1 MKEERR
7 GENMAEVQPF
17 RGLHYSRA
25 FVDDFSQVI
34 TPPYDIIDEKAQ
46 QRYYERHPYNIIR
59 LELGKAQPGD
69 DTLNNVYTRAAA
81 TFSEWRLQGV
91 IQQGSQ
97 PCYYFYQQRFSYG
110 GQNYTRTSLLA
121 RVRLEPWEARVVLP
135 HENTLAKARE
145 DRLQLLRACSA
156 NLSPIMCLY
165 EDPQG
170 RMRRL
175 LSNLADQAAIQIS
188 DEAGEEH
195 RFHPLNDPEQ
205 IALIHDFF
213 SQRHLYIAD
222 GHHRY
227 TTALSYQQEILA
239 QRKELNP
246 EDGINFVLMAL
257 IDVDDPGMLVLPT
270 HRLLHNLPAEAQR
283 KLSAEH
289 LSPYFNVQALAEGS
303 TQGTVLQT
311 LKDAGQ
317 KNASLVVLCPHQTL
331 LLSINEQGQRAM
343 EQSGHTS
350 AWNVLDVAIAQHLV
364 LESVLGLRAEDMT
377 AGTYVRYTHDSTE
390 AFASVHSGAAQGA
403 LILNAT
409 PLRQVCDVAQA
420 DDRMPQTSTYL
431 YPKLITGLII
441 NPLW

>member
-1 MKEERR
+1 
-7 GENMAEVQPF
+7 
-17 RGLHYSRA
+17 
-25 FVDDFSQVI
+25 
-34 TPPYDIIDEKAQ
+34 
-46 QRYYERHPYNIIR
+46 
-59 LELGKAQPGD
+59 
-69 DTLNNVYTRAAA
+69 
-81 TFSEWRLQGV
+81 
-91 IQQGSQ
+91 
-97 PCYYFYQQRFSYG
+97 
-110 GQNYTRTSLLA
+110 
-121 RVRLEPWEARVVLP
+121 
-135 HENTLAKARE
+135 
-145 DRLQLLRACSA
+145 
-156 NLSPIMCLY
+156 MCLY

-175 LSNLADQAAIQIS
+175 LSNLADQAAIQVS

-213 SQRHLYIAD
+213 SQHQLYIAD

-289 LSPYFNVQALAEGS
+289 LSPYFNVQVLAEGS
-303 TQGTVLQT
+303 TQGTVLQA

-317 KNASLVVLCPHQTL
+317 KNASLAVLCPHQTL
-331 LLSINEQGQRAM
+331 LLSINEQGQHAM

-364 LESVLGLRAEDMT
+364 LELVLGLRAEDMT

-390 AFASVHSGAAQGA
+390 AFASVHNGAAQGA

-420 DDRMPQTSTYL
+420 DDRMPQKSTYL